1 MIFKKKLVF
10 SIFFDFFEF
19 SNLSGAYLLWLV
31 AHLALVAHIA
41 ICATHRQ
48 TMRGAF

>member
-1 MIFKKKLVF
+1 MIFKKNWFFL
-10 SIFFDFFEF
+10 IFIFFEF
-19 SNLSGAYLLWLV
+19 SNLSGAYFLWLV